1 VAQDNNL
8 IREST
13 IKLFKCYTALE
24 IKSSQFEFAE
34 KLLQLEKLDAELENK
49 ARLVIANHYFEKS
62 EFSMARK
69 EYIIVSQ
76 NNSEFLGAEAKYQ
89 LAYLHFLAEDLDS
102 CERVIYELSEK
113 YYSDYFIAKGFILL
127 SDVYFEKGNY
137 FQSKAT
143 LQSIV
148 DNYQGEELVAICKQ
162 KISEIESLENQEEK
176 AIQKEELIINLLD
189 SVELYDLFE
198 EENTEED
205 EE

>member
-1 VAQDNNL
+1 MQAMVF
-8 IREST
+8 R
-13 IKLFKCYTALE
+13 
-24 IKSSQFEFAE
+24 
-34 KLLQLEKLDAELENK
+34 
-49 ARLVIANHYFEKS
+49 
-62 EFSMARK
+62 
-69 EYIIVSQ
+69 
-76 NNSEFLGAEAKYQ
+76 
-89 LAYLHFLAEDLDS
+89 
-102 CERVIYELSEK
+102 
-113 YYSDYFIAKGFILL
+113 
-127 SDVYFEKGNY
+127 NY